1 MLFQNLIF
9 LNDFCWDII
18 IEINFLKMGLV
29 HLIEGKS
36 ISLKKVI
43 SEVDFARMYNKKI
56 AERDK
61 KQEHLKELENA
72 TLDKKI
78 VDYEKIMAE
87 FLNKDNIT
95 SYMLTSLIE
104 KIEVDNDK
112 NVTIYYKFSPLN
124 NVLS

>member
-1 MLFQNLIF
+1 
-9 LNDFCWDII
+9 
-18 IEINFLKMGLV
+18 
-29 HLIEGKS
+29 
-36 ISLKKVI
+36 
-43 SEVDFARMYNKKI
+43 MYNKKI

-61 KQEHLKELENA
+61 KKEHLKELENA
-72 TLDKKI
+72 TFDQRK

-87 FLNKDNIT
+87 FLNKENIT

-104 KIEVDNDK
+104 KIEIDNDK

>member
-1 MLFQNLIF
+1 
-9 LNDFCWDII
+9 
-18 IEINFLKMGLV
+18 
-29 HLIEGKS
+29 
-36 ISLKKVI
+36 
-43 SEVDFARMYNKKI
+43 MYNKKI

-61 KQEHLKELENA
+61 KQEHLKELEN
-72 TLDKKI
+72 TTFDKKI

-104 KIEVDNDK
+104 KIEIDNDK